1 MPNTEDIFQL
11 AQKAAVQV
19 TASPDRWRRFLFT
32 AAHNYRTTYLNQL
45 LIHAQCPD
53 ATACAPMSYWNEQA
67 HRKVMRGSKSILVL
81 QRHEGRAV
89 VNPLFSMT
97 DTLLLGEKT
106 AAPWEVTQENRK
118 AVLQSLTD
126 GDPRVFLIE
135 QATRNAAEQFGRVRR
150 VTERSV
156 QGSALAWA
164 KPEQQLAFMHDLAVQ
179 SAVYMAFLR
188 LGLSVES
195 ASFPA
200 FEQVAQLNTYPIS
213 LCLGGYLQTVAE
225 PLLQEIGQ
233 AVLQQNRARDS
244 VAKQAEPM
252 HTISEPKENPDSR
265 KEAARNDV
273 HELQRISGAQPEPA
287 EHARSQA

>member
-233 AVLQQNRARDS
+233 AVLQQNRARQCCKTSASGTD
-244 VAKQAEPM
+244 AYYKRTE
-252 HTISEPKENPDSR
+252 R
-265 KEAARNDV
+265 K
-273 HELQRISGAQPEPA
+273 P
-287 EHARSQA
+287 

>member
-11 AQKAAVQV
+11 AQQTATQV
-19 TASPDRWRRFLFT
+19 TASLDRWRRFLFT

-45 LIHAQCPD
+45 LIHAQRPD

-67 HRKVMRGSKSILVL
+67 HRKVMWGSKSILVL
-81 QRHEGRAV
+81 QRSAGRPV
-89 VNPLFSMT
+89 VKPLFSMT

-135 QATRNAAEQFGRVRR
+135 QATQNATEQFGRVRR

-164 KPEQQLAFMHDLAVQ
+164 KPEQQLAFMHDRGAPLP
-179 SAVYMAFLR
+179 
-188 LGLSVES
+188 
-195 ASFPA
+195 AS
-200 FEQVAQLNTYPIS
+200 
-213 LCLGGYLQTVAE
+213 GRD
-225 PLLQEIGQ
+225 
-233 AVLQQNRARDS
+233 RA
-244 VAKQAEPM
+244 
-252 HTISEPKENPDSR
+252 
-265 KEAARNDV
+265 
-273 HELQRISGAQPEPA
+273 
-287 EHARSQA
+287 

>member
-252 HTISEPKENPDSR
+252 HTIQRRCLSPNGN
-265 KEAARNDV
+265 RNM
-273 HELQRISGAQPEPA
+273 LTSKRRGTAIIPN
-287 EHARSQA
+287 

>member
-1 MPNTEDIFQL
+1 M
-11 AQKAAVQV
+11 
-19 TASPDRWRRFLFT
+19 
-32 AAHNYRTTYLNQL
+32 
-45 LIHAQCPD
+45 
-53 ATACAPMSYWNEQA
+53 
-67 HRKVMRGSKSILVL
+67 
-81 QRHEGRAV
+81 
-89 VNPLFSMT
+89 
-97 DTLLLGEKT
+97 
-106 AAPWEVTQENRK
+106 
-118 AVLQSLTD
+118 QSLTD

-164 KPEQQLAFMHDLAVQ
+164 KPNSSLLLCMTLPYKAPCTWRFC
-179 SAVYMAFLR
+179 R

-233 AVLQQNRARDS
+233 AVLAAKSRARQCCKTSGTD
-244 VAKQAEPM
+244 AYYKRTE
-252 HTISEPKENPDSR
+252 R
-265 KEAARNDV
+265 K
-273 HELQRISGAQPEPA
+273 P
-287 EHARSQA
+287 